1 VRPVPTS
8 APGQSSSPSYFA
20 SATTLERTVKR
31 IGLSFSRASSPKSL
45 RHRLDTDYTYNAG
58 YEPTSDRSLKNVLAS
73 NKRVLQRCRVLT
85 GSARHIA

>member
-1 VRPVPTS
+1 MPNNQGMTPV
-8 APGQSSSPSYFA
+8 AA
-20 SATTLERTVKR
+20 
-31 IGLSFSRASSPKSL
+31 GLSP
-45 RHRLDTDYTYNAG
+45 NAG